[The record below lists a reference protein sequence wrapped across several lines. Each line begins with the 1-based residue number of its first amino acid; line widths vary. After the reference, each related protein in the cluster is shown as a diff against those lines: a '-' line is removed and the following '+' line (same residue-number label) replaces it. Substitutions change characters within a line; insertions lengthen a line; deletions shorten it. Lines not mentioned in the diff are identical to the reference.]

1 LTSNT
6 RKIKVSIDDF
16 STEYSSLSVMQN
28 LGVKIY
34 RSFINKLDGNGHA
47 IISAVMNIASSLDF
61 LVVAEG
67 VETQAQAKELSNL
80 GVHFLQGFYFSKPIE
95 IENIT
100 HFLKLEI

>member
-1 LTSNT
+1 M
-6 RKIKVSIDDF
+6 SIDDF
-16 STEYSSLSVMQN
+16 GTGYSSLSVMQD
-28 LGVKIY
+28 LGVNMVKID

-67 VETQAQAKELSNL
+67 VETQAQATELSNL